1 MVTKAIKNNKICK
14 KFLEQVHR
22 MRGFL
27 LVFLRYVGYNFKKE
41 RKRVGYVKKAAPW
54 LLMTMVLLAG
64 CGSSQAGS
72 DQRFVQ
78 GETVSTAWFDYTVTG
93 VQSMGEYGGYISA
106 EGDQL
111 VVVELDIK
119 STYAQPITMFD
130 SDFQLTWS
138 GMEEDDTRC
147 MPVEY
152 YCDQQLPAEYELA
165 SRESRSGVLVY
176 QVPQEETDFQFL
188 FREVFDDGTQ
198 EGRLG
203 DLYIMDLTPQT

>member
-14 KFLEQVHR
+14 KILEHVHR
-22 MRGFL
+22 EARVL
-27 LVFLRYVGYNFKKE
+27 LVFLPGVGYNFKKE
-41 RKRVGYVKKAAPW
+41 RKRVDHVKKAAPW
-54 LLMTMVLLAG
+54 LLVALMLLAG
-64 CGSSQAGS
+64 CGNTQAEN

-78 GETVSTAWFDYTVTG
+78 GDTVSTAWFDYTVTSAEA
-93 VQSMGEYGGYISA
+93 VGEYGGYISA

-111 VVVELDIK
+111 VVVELTIK
-119 STYAQPITMFD
+119 STYTQPITMFD
-130 SDFQLTWS
+130 SDFQLSWS
-138 GMEEDDTRC
+138 GMSQDDTRC

-165 SRESRSGVLVY
+165 AKESRSGVLVY

-188 FREVFDDGTQ
+188 FREVYDDGTQ

-203 DLYIMDLTPQT
+203 DLYIMELTPQR

>member
-1 MVTKAIKNNKICK
+1 MV
-14 KFLEQVHR
+14 
-22 MRGFL
+22 
-27 LVFLRYVGYNFKKE
+27 
-41 RKRVGYVKKAAPW
+41 PW
-54 LLMTMVLLAG
+54 LLLGAMLLSG
-64 CGSSQAGS
+64 CGGASSEQ
-72 DQRFVQ
+72 DQHFSQ
-78 GETVSTAWFDYTVTG
+78 GDTVSTAWFSYTV
-93 VQSMGEYGGYISA
+93 VSANSANEYGGYVSA

-111 VVVELDIK
+111 VVVELEIK
-119 STYAQPITMFD
+119 STYSQPVTMFD

-176 QVPQEETDFQFL
+176 QVPQEETEFQFL

-198 EGRLG
+198 EGRMG
-203 DLYIMDLTPQT
+203 DLYVMDLTPQR

>member
-1 MVTKAIKNNKICK
+1 
-14 KFLEQVHR
+14 

-152 YCDQQLPAEYELA
+152 YCQQQLPAEYELA

-176 QVPQEETDFQFL
+176 QVPREETDFQFL